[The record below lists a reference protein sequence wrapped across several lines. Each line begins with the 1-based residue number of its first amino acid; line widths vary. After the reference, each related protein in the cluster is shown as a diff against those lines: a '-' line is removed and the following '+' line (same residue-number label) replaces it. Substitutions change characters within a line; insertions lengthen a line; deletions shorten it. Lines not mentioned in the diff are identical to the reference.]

1 MRKLRES
8 EDFVPDDQG
17 VYEVLGEGDDFGLLD
32 SVLILLDLLPK
43 EVVELLDQN
52 KSGLEQF

>member
-1 MRKLRES
+1 M
-8 EDFVPDDQG
+8 
-17 VYEVLGEGDDFGLLD
+17 YEVLGEGDNFGLLD